1 VHRRSIDDVHHEATT
16 VLRHSVIWLLR
27 DTTTPELRV
36 EMLKGLAYL
45 RMECPMVRS
54 GDYGDDIFGGSRGL
68 LDVAP
73 AGRAPVWRRGP
84 EGPPSNYDV
93 ALHLDFA
100 DWAGH
105 EQYSADP
112 AHALAS
118 RFNESVAWDEVTA
131 RVDWYYDGE
140 PPTRHGHVK
149 HVAMFVWAD
158 DATEGAKRRA
168 LDAVRA
174 LAEAPGVQDVAVG
187 HNVGKLVSDYDWI
200 LDVRLPDRTAT
211 ERLLGSTAYAR
222 AMEVVAAATRYEW
235 TARLSHVM
243 RGP

>member
-1 VHRRSIDDVHHEATT
+1 M
-16 VLRHSVIWLLR
+16 LRHSVIWLLR
-27 DTTTPELRV
+27 DTVTPELRV

-54 GDYGDDIFGGSRGL
+54 GDYGADIFGGSRPL
-68 LDVAP
+68 SKTPEVE
-73 AGRAPVWRRGP
+73 RIPVWRRGAA
-84 EGPPSNYDV
+84 GPPSNYDV
-93 ALHLDFA
+93 ALHLDFD

-112 AHALAS
+112 AHAAAS
-118 RFNESVAWDEVTA
+118 RFNESVSWDELTA
-131 RVDWYYDGE
+131 RVDWHYDGA
-140 PPTRHGHVK
+140 PPARRGRVK

-158 DATEGAKRRA
+158 GAAEHAKQRA
-168 LDAVRA
+168 LDAVRR
-174 LAEAPGVQDVAVG
+174 LAEAPGVEVVTIG

-200 LDVRLPDRTAT
+200 MDVQLPDRIAT
-211 ERLLGSTAYAR
+211 ERLLRETHYID
-222 AMEVVAAATRYEW
+222 AMEAVAAVTKYEW

>member
-1 VHRRSIDDVHHEATT
+1 M
-16 VLRHSVIWLLR
+16 IWLLR
-27 DTTTPELRV
+27 DTTTPELRI

-54 GDYGDDIFGGSRGL
+54 GDYGADIFGGSREL
-68 LDVAP
+68 REVPP
-73 AGRAPVWRRGP
+73 AERTPIWRRGS

-93 ALHLDFA
+93 ALHLDFD

-112 AHALAS
+112 THAAAS
-118 RFNESVAWDEVTA
+118 RFNEAVAWDELTA

-140 PPTRHGHVK
+140 PPTQSGHIK

-158 DATEGAKRRA
+158 DVAEGARQRA
-168 LDAVRA
+168 LDAVRE
-174 LAEAPGVQDVAVG
+174 LAKAPGVEAVTIG

-200 LDVRLPDRTAT
+200 MDVQLPDRAAT
-211 ERLLGSTAYAR
+211 ERLLGGTPYVR
-222 AMEVVAAATRYEW
+222 AMEVVAAATKYEW

-243 RGP
+243 RRT